1 MRETWNLTGTRVRR
15 TSMTGHHPPG
25 VRALLAAAALLVTA
39 TLSACGPSG
48 PDPGSTPSMTTGP
61 SVTSSPGDV
70 RGRLASALQG
80 TSPAYAKLVE
90 NPQTSLIPVTADW
103 LPGWQILDVVN
114 KTPPHPQRFF
124 VALSDQGRA
133 DVLTGRPEAFS
144 AVLIDA
150 GVRIDSADRAADVA
164 ATFLDTTR
172 DFKVFAYRVDS
183 VDDISWLPR
192 PSAAEDARRDA
203 LAQDYDS
210 LVKPPQVAE
219 SGDGWQV
226 TVWMVQGRDLVT
238 HEVGL
243 ASGTAVTDATE
254 TVEKDIPVPYSA

>member
-15 TSMTGHHPPG
+15 ISMTGHRSRG
-25 VRALLAAAALLVTA
+25 VRALLAGAALLVAA

-48 PDPGSTPSMTTGP
+48 PEPGSTPSSTTGP

-80 TSPAYAKLVE
+80 TSPAYARLVE
-90 NPQTSLIPVTADW
+90 NPQTSLTPVAADW
-103 LPGWQILDVVN
+103 LSGWQVLDVVN

-133 DVLTGRPEAFS
+133 EVLTGKPDSFS
-144 AVLIDA
+144 TVLTDA
-150 GVRIDSADRAADVA
+150 GVQIDSADRAADVA
-164 ATFLDTTR
+164 SVFLDVTR
-172 DFKVFAYRVDS
+172 DFRAFAYRIDS

-192 PSAAEDARRDA
+192 PSADEEARRDA
-203 LAQDYDS
+203 LIKDYRGK
-210 LVKPPQVAE
+210 VKPPQVAE

-243 ASGTAVTDATE
+243 ASGTAATDATE
-254 TVEKDIPVPYSA
+254 TAEKDIPVPYSA

>member
-1 MRETWNLTGTRVRR
+1 M
-15 TSMTGHHPPG
+15 
-25 VRALLAAAALLVTA
+25 
-39 TLSACGPSG
+39 
-48 PDPGSTPSMTTGP
+48 
-61 SVTSSPGDV
+61 
-70 RGRLASALQG
+70 
-80 TSPAYAKLVE
+80 
-90 NPQTSLIPVTADW
+90 
-103 LPGWQILDVVN
+103 VN

-133 DVLTGRPEAFS
+133 EVLTGKPEAMS
-144 AVLIDA
+144 AVLTDA
-150 GVRIDSADRAADVA
+150 GVQIDSSERAADVA
-164 ATFLDTTR
+164 ATFLDVTR

-192 PSAAEDARRDA
+192 PSAAEEARRDA
-203 LAQDYDS
+203 LVKDYDS

-243 ASGTAVTDATE
+243 ASGAAVTDSAE